1 MVRVLI
7 FCWSVLSHIS
17 TAVSRESGVF
27 LPFTV
32 PSSALGSAQ
41 EEMCFPSLF
50 TVRGW
55 GSATKPRL
63 RGEKETSLLTRTSHV
78 SSGFPGS
85 SGGKE
90 SACNDGDSVVP
101 SLGQKDPLEK
111 EMQPTPV
118 FLPEKSHGQSMG
130 AQRTGDDWASHTFT
144 FSCIPMRN
152 EGVSNSKRRLEFRFA
167 DHFNQRTA
175 YI

>member
-118 FLPEKSHGQSMG
+118 FLPEKSHGQS
-130 AQRTGDDWASHTFT
+130 HTFT
-144 FSCIPMRN
+144 VSCIPMRN
-152 EGVSNSKRRLEFRFA
+152 EGISNSKRRLEFRFA

-175 YI
+175 YT